1 MTKINDAEDL
11 ARLDF
16 ATLANGLYYLTEFVN
31 YQSAAGQFRKIRFF
45 VVDGKIYPLHHIVG
59 SSWSIHMATRRE
71 KMLGNLA
78 QIGEEEGFLAEFQ
91 SIIRPG
97 LSTAI
102 EALSVRIGLD
112 YFGIDGAINEDGQ
125 LVLFEANA
133 AMENSI

>member
-1 MTKINDAEDL
+1 
-11 ARLDF
+11 
-16 ATLANGLYYLTEFVN
+16 
-31 YQSAAGQFRKIRFF
+31 
-45 VVDGKIYPLHHIVG
+45 
-59 SSWSIHMATRRE
+59 MATRRE

-78 QIGEEEGFLAEFQ
+78 QIGEEEGFLAEFM